1 MSEKIVQTK
10 TLSIAYQEFGQ
21 TNDPVILLI
30 MGLGMQMLAW
40 PDEFCLG
47 LAEKGYRVVRL
58 DNRDVGLSQKFDG
71 IKAPSPLTLMLRSRF
86 GMPTKV
92 PYRLHDMAEDVV
104 SLMDFLEIPSAH
116 IVGASMGG
124 MIAQLVAAH
133 YPERTRT
140 LTSIMSTSG
149 ARSLPQPSLKVL
161 LQLTRR
167 PVVGEDEYLKNAK
180 KTWAVIGSPGYPAD
194 ELELEERFLSA
205 YRRSYYPQGFARQ
218 VAAIAASGDRVADLQ
233 KIRAPT
239 LVIHGKADVLVPV
252 QGGIDTARHIV
263 NARLELI
270 EGMGHDLPRPLLPR
284 FIEHI
289 TTLAAGA

>member
-21 TNDPVILLI
+21 TSDPVILLI

-47 LAEKGYRVVRL
+47 LADKGYRVIRL

-71 IKAPSPLTLMLRSRF
+71 IKAPSPLTLILRSRF

-133 YPERTRT
+133 YPDRTRS

-161 LQLTRR
+161 LQLTRK

-194 ELELEERFLSA
+194 EAQLEERFLSA

-218 VAAIAASGDRVADLQ
+218 VAAIAASGDRIADLQ

-284 FIEHI
+284 FIDHI